1 MVRPEYET
9 QLHRSVKELEK
20 KLDFTF
26 CKEHH
31 LITALTRRSYRLE
44 NPSIDRDDNE
54 RLEFLGDGVLKMIIS
69 DYLYNKTDY
78 SEAEMT
84 RRRIEIEKNETLAKI
99 AERIGIMEHIL
110 MGEGEKKNSEQN
122 NSKILANTFE
132 AIIGAMYIDSGF
144 EKTKDFFRNKM
155 MWTLVDLKLV

>member
-1 MVRPEYET
+1 MARIEPET

-20 KLDFTF
+20 KLDFSFRTDYNL
-26 CKEHH
+26 K
-31 LITALTRRSYRLE
+31 TALTRRSYKLE
-44 NPSIDRDDNE
+44 NPSIDRSDNE

-69 DYLYNKTDY
+69 DHLFNKTDY

-99 AERIGIMEHIL
+99 AEHIGIMDHIL
-110 MGEGEKKNSEQN
+110 MGDGEKKNSEQN
-122 NSKILANTFE
+122 NAKILANTFE
-132 AIIGAMYIDSGF
+132 AIIGAMYVDSGF
-144 EKTKDFFRNKM
+144 EKTKDFFMNKI